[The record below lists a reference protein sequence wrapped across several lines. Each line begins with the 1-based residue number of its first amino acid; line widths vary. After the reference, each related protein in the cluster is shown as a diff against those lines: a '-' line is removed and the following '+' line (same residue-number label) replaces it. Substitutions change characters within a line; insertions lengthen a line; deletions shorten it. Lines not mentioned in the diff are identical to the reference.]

1 MNDRNVYTLDLSD
14 KLTVGELRKFIE
26 DVPDSAKIVLS
37 NDLEG
42 IIQIDLSDDKL
53 IIDVW

>member
-1 MNDRNVYTLDLSD
+1 MNDRSVNTLDIGST
-14 KLTVGELRKFIE
+14 LTVGELRKFIE
-26 DVPDSAKIVLS
+26 DVPDSAKIELS